1 MVEIK
6 FNNPLAAAFVIT
18 TATVLILA
26 YCYLYPAAAMTALTV
41 YISTM
46 FFLTLILGLVS
57 WLYRKHKSSVNDT
70 DIAGITENLN
80 TEMMLWTDDFSDV
93 YINNKLKKLLGV
105 EENHYNNKDILCKT
119 FGIESLSPGA
129 IAVITSSASHEVK
142 FRNNKGGIINIA
154 WSTSLVKKR
163 KKNSLYLSTGFNLT
177 DIKKMKLSL
186 ASANDFFNSSMELAE
201 IGVIMSTDR
210 KNFRASPEMVRMLG
224 LRNSSITFNEF
235 RSLVHPNDRIQF
247 DSALS
252 SKDSTD
258 VKSVDMR
265 MRSGEGTY
273 RWYSYRYKSIK
284 GTRNTLPLFGGAIID
299 ITQEHEKDLLIE
311 RLAYIDEVTEI
322 ANRNKLMVVGQETY
336 EMAKLLGYSYW
347 IIVLDIDRFHIIND
361 TCGYTNGNYILR
373 NFAHILY
380 KFVTPGGLAARM
392 SGDNFALVLR
402 DYGDDELPVRTA
414 RDIQDEFAKLAV
426 DEFSAI
432 SLTCSAGY
440 SKLPEDGENFQEVL
454 EHAEFALKS
463 AANITSSIR
472 DYEPSMHDSIIGNT
486 ELEKSL
492 AVAID
497 NNELQ
502 LFYQPKINL
511 ETGRIMGVEALIR
524 WIKPDGTIVKP
535 DQFVPIA
542 ESSHLIGKI
551 SEYVLNE
558 GCRQNVLW
566 QKMGYPN
573 IVMSINF
580 ASSDFYQKDLRE
592 KVFEALAKSGL
603 ESRWLEVELT
613 ETLAL
618 SDINYAVDQMNKLR
632 DLGVK
637 LAMDDF
643 GTGYSSLSYLQILP
657 ITLLKLDRSFITD
670 IESDNIAFEIVSA
683 VIRIAKSK
691 KIETIAEGIENRNQ
705 EEILRKAGC
714 DYGQGYLY
722 GKPMPASKLE
732 EFFEENIRATNAR
745 SNSGRS
751 EARSGS
757 NNRSGK
763 KSEKHKAANGGKSR

>member
-1 MVEIK
+1 M
-6 FNNPLAAAFVIT
+6 
-18 TATVLILA
+18 
-26 YCYLYPAAAMTALTV
+26 YPDYAIQALTV

-46 FFLTLILGLVS
+46 IFLTLILILIS
-57 WLYRKHKSSVNDT
+57 WLYRKHKNSVDDT
-70 DIAGITENLN
+70 DIAGITYDLN
-80 TEMMLWTDDFSDV
+80 SEMILWTDDFSDV
-93 YINNKLKKLLGV
+93 YVNNKLRSLIGCAEKPVDGKEVLKLA
-105 EENHYNNKDILCKT
+105 
-119 FGIESLSPGA
+119 FGLEDLNRDTLEKMIESS
-129 IAVITSSASHEVK
+129 SHEAR
-142 FRNNKGGIINIA
+142 FKGQNGGLVTIA

-177 DIKKMKLSL
+177 NIKKMKLSL

-201 IGVIMSTDR
+201 IGVVMSTDR
-210 KNFRASPEMVRMLG
+210 KKFRASPEMVRMLD
-224 LRNSSITFNEF
+224 LKSSSITLSEF

-247 DSALS
+247 DSVVN
-252 SKDSTD
+252 SKDSAEVRST
-258 VKSVDMR
+258 DMR
-265 MRSGEGTY
+265 MRSAEGTY

-284 GTRNTLPLFGGAIID
+284 GTAHTLPLFGGAIID
-299 ITQEHEKDLLIE
+299 VTEEHEKDLLIE
-311 RLAYIDEVTEI
+311 RLAYIDEVTDI

-336 EMAKLLGYSYW
+336 ETAQILGYSYW
-347 IIVLDIDRFHIIND
+347 VIVLDIDRFHIIND
-361 TCGYTNGNYILR
+361 TCGYTNGNYILK

-380 KFVTPGGLAARM
+380 KFVTPGGIAARM

-402 DYGDDELPVRTA
+402 DYGDDELPARTA

-426 DEFSAI
+426 DELSAI

-440 SKLPEDGENFQEVL
+440 SKMPEDGRSFLEVV

-463 AANITSSIR
+463 ASGFQSSICG
-472 DYEPSMHDSIIGNT
+472 YEPSMHDSIIGNT

-492 AVAID
+492 AVAIQ

-511 ETGRIMGVEALIR
+511 ETGKIMGVEALIR
-524 WIKPDGTIVKP
+524 WIKPDGTVVKP

-551 SEYVLNE
+551 SEFVLNE
-558 GCRQNVLW
+558 GCRQNMMW

-580 ASSDFYQKDLRE
+580 ASSDFYQKDLRD
-592 KVFEALAKSGL
+592 KVFEALVKSGL
-603 ESRWLEVELT
+603 EPKWLEVELT

-670 IESDNIAFEIVSA
+670 IESDNIAYEIVSA

-691 KIETIAEGIENRNQ
+691 KIETIAEGIENKNQ
-705 EEILRKAGC
+705 EDILRKAGC

-722 GKPMPASKLE
+722 GKPMPANKLQ
-732 EFFEENIRATNAR
+732 EFLEQNMKN
-745 SNSGRS
+745 
-751 EARSGS
+751 
-757 NNRSGK
+757 
-763 KSEKHKAANGGKSR
+763 